1 MIDKHTPIAR
11 WPVGDAERSVRMALF
26 LLQVSYTAEGWAAQL
41 RHPQNRVEL
50 LKPVFDRLGGS
61 MQQAWYTF
69 GDYDVTAI
77 MELPDNVSAAALSIA
92 FAAGGALKSVKT
104 TPLLTATEA
113 MDAMKKASTSSYRAA
128 SAGRGGD

>member
-1 MIDKHTPIAR
+1 
-11 WPVGDAERSVRMALF
+11 MALF

-77 MELPDNVSAAALSIA
+77 MELPDNVSAAAFSMA
-92 FAAGGALKSVKT
+92 AMAGGSVRAVKT
-104 TPLLTATEA
+104 TPLLSIEEGIQAMHTAAELG
-113 MDAMKKASTSSYRAA
+113 YRPP
-128 SAGRGGD
+128 AGN